1 MDGDTYENKRNASR
15 QTEKKQT
22 RSLGSLN
29 KNNDNMIQIVLIDIY
44 TFSVRRGDL
53 LFMH

>member
-15 QTEKKQT
+15 HTEKKHT

-29 KNNDNMIQIVLIDIY
+29 KNNDNMIQIVLY